1 MKNNNIKANN
11 ANNNNTNDVRIS
23 DETRKMIR
31 LFKEFAQWQERFIP
45 VFEDEIGG
53 ENAIEATAEV
63 YRLMQDTITAHICET
78 MNDTRIAEI

>member
-45 VFEDEIGG
+45 VFEGEIGG

>member
-45 VFEDEIGG
+45 VFEEEIGG